1 MFLIKKVKKKKVAF
15 SLKRLYFFVFHNY
28 TCIDT
33 FSTLNFIPFFCNQIN
48 LIDKVI
54 AIVSALYI

>member
-1 MFLIKKVKKKKVAF
+1 MVAF